1 MIDLSGKRII
11 ISRTDS
17 IGDVILTLPICN
29 WIKSNFKDVTV
40 IFLGKSYTKPV
51 VDCSADVD
59 EFIDW
64 DAFQDIPKADKK
76 IKFRDINANA
86 IVHVFPNKEIAA
98 LAKTLRVPVRVGTS
112 HRMYHL
118 LTCSHRIDFTRK
130 RSDKHESQLNF
141 ELLRPFGIKTLPTLE
156 EVNGMLRSFEAPK
169 VDLPKE
175 VKTFINGDKYFIL
188 HPKSQGSAK
197 EWPIGNYIELAN
209 SLNEKGLKVIFTG
222 TQAEGDLFRDE
233 LPKNDLLF
241 DSTGK
246 LTLQELITMIGG
258 ASGLVACSTGPL
270 HIAGI
275 LDRKAIGIFS
285 PRKPIH
291 PGRWQPLGNDS
302 RALVFD
308 EKCPKC
314 KKGED
319 CGCLEDISV
328 KTVLSELL

>member
-1 MIDLSGKRII
+1 MIDLSGKRVI

-17 IGDVILTLPICN
+17 IGDVILTLPICS

-51 VDCSADVD
+51 VACSADVD

-64 DAFQDIPKADKK
+64 DTFQDIPKADKK
-76 IKFRDINANA
+76 IKFRDINADA

-130 RSDKHESQLNF
+130 RSDKHEAQLNF
-141 ELLRPFGIKTLPTLE
+141 ELLRPFGIKTLPELDE
-156 EVNGMLRSFEAPK
+156 INNMLRSFKAPK
-169 VDLPKE
+169 VELPAE
-175 VKTFINGDKYFIL
+175 VKSFIGGENYFIL

-197 EWPIGNYIELAN
+197 EWPMDNYLSLARI
-209 SLNEKGLKVIFTG
+209 LNEKGHKVIFTG
-222 TQAEGDLFRDE
+222 TQAEGDLFRDQLMKNE
-233 LPKNDLLF
+233 LLL

-246 LTLQELITMIGG
+246 LTLQELISMISG
-258 ASGLVACSTGPL
+258 ADGLVACSTGPL

-275 LDRKAIGIFS
+275 LNRKAIGIFS

-291 PGRWQPLGNDS
+291 PGRWQPIGADS
-302 RALVFD
+302 KALVFN
-308 EKCPKC
+308 EECPKC

-319 CGCLEDISV
+319 CPCLEDISV
-328 KTVLSELL
+328 ETVLSELL

>member
-29 WIKSNFKDVTV
+29 WIKSNFTDVTV
-40 IFLGKSYTKPV
+40 IFLGKSYTRPV

-59 EFIDW
+59 VFIDW

-76 IKFRDINANA
+76 IKFRDINADA

-118 LTCSHRIDFTRK
+118 LTCSHRVDFTRK

-141 ELLRPFGIKTLPTLE
+141 ELLRPFGVKTLPTLE
-156 EVNGMLRSFEAPK
+156 EVNNMLRSFQAPK
-169 VDLPKE
+169 VDLPSE
-175 VKTFINGDKYFIL
+175 VKAFINRDKYFIL

-197 EWPIGNYIELAN
+197 EWPIRNYIELAN

-222 TQAEGDLFRDE
+222 TQAEGDLFSDE
-233 LPKNDLLF
+233 LPQNDLLF
-241 DSTGK
+241 DLTGK
-246 LTLQELITMIGG
+246 LTLQELVTMIGG
-258 ASGLVACSTGPL
+258 ANGLVACSTGPL

-291 PGRWQPLGNDS
+291 PGRWKPLGSDS
-302 RALVFD
+302 KALVFD
-308 EKCPKC
+308 EDCPKC
-314 KKGED
+314 KKGVD

>member
-1 MIDLSGKRII
+1 MIDLSDKRII

-29 WIKSNFKDVTV
+29 WIKSNFKNVTV

-51 VDCSADVD
+51 VDCSGDVD

-76 IKFRDINANA
+76 IKFREVNADA
-86 IVHVFPNKEIAA
+86 IIHVFPNKEIAA
-98 LAKTLRVPVRVGTS
+98 LAKTLRVPTRVGTS

-130 RSDKHESQLNF
+130 RSDKHEAQLNF
-141 ELLRPFGIKTLPTLE
+141 ELLRPFGIKTLPTLDE
-156 EVNGMLRSFEAPK
+156 INSMLRSFALPK
-169 VDLPKE
+169 VDLPDE
-175 VKTFINGDKYFIL
+175 VKSFINGDKYFIL

-197 EWPIGNYIELAN
+197 EWPLENYIELAN

-222 TQAEGDLFRDE
+222 TQTEGDLFRDE
-233 LPKNDLLF
+233 LTKNDLLF

-246 LTLQELITMIGG
+246 LTLQELIKMIGG
-258 ASGLVACSTGPL
+258 ANGLVACSTGPL

-275 LDRKAIGIFS
+275 LSRKAIGIFS

-291 PGRWQPLGNDS
+291 PGRWQPLGTAS
-302 RALVFD
+302 KAIVFD
-308 EKCPKC
+308 QECPKC

-328 KTVLSELL
+328 ETVLRELL